1 MNSISL
7 QTNRTSSLSSTDTF
21 LIGLRRTQLQLQQIQ
36 EQVSSQKRVSTA
48 SDDPGATGSIVSLQS
63 RQRQRDADKTMLTNA
78 GAMLGVIGNSLG
90 TLSGDLVQRA
100 ITLALQQNGL
110 TDPERTA
117 ASQEVDSILQSV
129 LQIANGDHLGVWL
142 FGGDTD
148 NSIGDKLFAETTAG
162 GVQYL
167 GSTKNLKVQAG
178 VDGLID
184 LNSNGV
190 EAFGTL
196 SLRVKGTKDLNIRP
210 TAQTRLDDLNGALD
224 EGIRRG
230 SFLISVDGADVE
242 VDLTDAN
249 TLGDVV
255 TRANAAL
262 GAAGSLSISASG
274 LQVVV
279 APGHTVAISDIG
291 QRNTAADLGIVM
303 ADTPG
308 PAVTPASPA
317 DLDPRLTALST
328 LASLGATVD
337 WTSGL
342 RISQGSTTKVAD
354 FSTAVTVQDLITAV
368 DQLDMGVRLR
378 INDAG
383 TGLDLV
389 SAVSGTRLSIGEN
402 GGTTATDLGLRTFDL
417 STKLSDFRYGAG
429 VEATT
434 SSANDFTIQLHD
446 GRSFEVKVGG
456 LSTVEEVIEAIN
468 SAAGGAGILPADFTA
483 GLATTGNGLTLTD
496 NTVGGGSLKVTAIG
510 DSWAASDLGILAD
523 AGPSTMMTGADVAK
537 VQVDSVFTNL
547 QALYD
552 ALENNDLRGITFAGE
567 KLQQNQDQLIQ
578 VAASVGVR
586 QRQVEDLLSRNQDVD
601 VMEKQHLSNLQDL
614 DLAEAIIQLSQLEIQ
629 YQASLQIGSTLM
641 QQTLF
646 DFLR

>member
-7 QTNRTSSLSSTDTF
+7 QTNRTSSLSNTDAF

-36 EQVSSQKRVSTA
+36 EQVSSQKRVNTA

-63 RQRQRDADKTMLTNA
+63 RQRQRDADNAMLTNA
-78 GAMLGVIGNSLG
+78 GAMLGVLDNSLSS
-90 TLSGDLVQRA
+90 LSSDLVQRA

-110 TDPERTA
+110 SDPERSA
-117 ASQEVDSILQSV
+117 AAQEVDSILQSV
-129 LQIANGDHLGVWL
+129 LQVANGDHLGVWL

-148 NSIGDKLFAETTAG
+148 NSIGNQLFAETVG
-162 GVQYL
+162 GGIQYL
-167 GSTKNLKVQAG
+167 GSTNNLKAQAG

-196 SLRVKGTKDLNIRP
+196 SLRVKGTKDLNVLP

-224 EGIRRG
+224 QGIRRG
-230 SFLISVDGADVE
+230 TFLVNVDGAAVV

-249 TLGDVV
+249 TLGDVI
-255 TRANAAL
+255 TRVNAPL
-262 GAAGSLSISASG
+262 GPAGSIGISGQG
-274 LQVVV
+274 LAVTVT
-279 APGHTVAISDIG
+279 AGHTVSISDIG

-303 ADTPG
+303 PDTSG
-308 PAVTPASPA
+308 PATVPAVAA
-317 DLDPRLTALST
+317 DLDPKMTVLTT

-342 RISQGSTTKVAD
+342 RISQGSTRKVAD
-354 FSTAVTVQDLITAV
+354 FSSAVTIQDLITAV
-368 DQLDMGVRLR
+368 DQLDMGLRLR

-383 TGLDLV
+383 NGLDLV
-389 SAVSGTRLSIGEN
+389 SAVSGVRLSIGEN
-402 GGTTATDLGLRTFDL
+402 GGTTAADLGLRTFDL
-417 STKLSDFRYGAG
+417 NTKLSDFRSGAG

-434 SSANDFTIQLHD
+434 SSANDFTIYLHD

-456 LSTVEEVIEAIN
+456 LTTVGEVLDAIN
-468 SAAGGAGILPADFTA
+468 DAASGAGILPVDFTA

-496 NTVGGGSLKVTAIG
+496 NTVGSGSFKVTAIG
-510 DSWAASDLGILAD
+510 DSWAASDLGILAN
-523 AGPSTMMTGADVAK
+523 AGISTMMIGADNSK

-547 QALYD
+547 RALYD
-552 ALENNDLRGITFAGE
+552 ALEKNDLRGITFAGE

-614 DLAEAIIQLSQLEIQ
+614 DVAEAITRLSQLNVQ

>member
-7 QTNRTSSLSSTDTF
+7 QTNRTSSLSNTDAF

-36 EQVSSQKRVSTA
+36 EQVSSQKRVNTA

-63 RQRQRDADKTMLTNA
+63 RQRQRDADNAMLTNA
-78 GAMLGVIGNSLG
+78 GAMLGVLDNSLSS
-90 TLSGDLVQRA
+90 LSSDLVQRA

-110 TDPERTA
+110 SDPERSA
-117 ASQEVDSILQSV
+117 AAQEVDSILQSV
-129 LQIANGDHLGVWL
+129 LQVANGDHLGVWL

-148 NSIGDKLFAETTAG
+148 NSIGNQLFAETVG
-162 GVQYL
+162 GGIQYL
-167 GSTKNLKVQAG
+167 GSTSNLKAQAG

-196 SLRVKGTKDLNIRP
+196 SLRVKGTKDLNVLP

-224 EGIRRG
+224 QGIRRG
-230 SFLISVDGADVE
+230 TFLVNVDGAAVV

-249 TLGDVV
+249 TLGDVI
-255 TRANAAL
+255 TRVNAAL
-262 GAAGSLSISASG
+262 GPTGSIDISGQGLAVTVAA
-274 LQVVV
+274 
-279 APGHTVAISDIG
+279 GHTVSISDIG
-291 QRNTAADLGIVM
+291 QRNTAADLGIIM
-303 ADTPG
+303 PDTSG
-308 PAVTPASPA
+308 PATVPAVAA
-317 DLDPRLTALST
+317 DLDPRMTVLTT

-342 RISQGSTTKVAD
+342 RISQGSTVKVAD
-354 FSTAVTVQDLITAV
+354 FSSAVTVQDLITAV
-368 DQLDMGVRLR
+368 DQLGMGVRLR

-389 SAVSGTRLSIGEN
+389 SAVSGVKLSIGEN
-402 GGTTATDLGLRTFDL
+402 GGTTASDLGLRTFDL
-417 STKLSDFRYGAG
+417 NTSLSDFRYGAG

-434 SSANDFTIQLHD
+434 TSANDFTINLHD
-446 GRSFEVKVGG
+446 GRSFEVKLGG
-456 LSTVEEVIEAIN
+456 ISTVQEVIDTIN
-468 SAAGGAGILPADFTA
+468 DAATAAGIDPADFTVS
-483 GLATTGNGLTLTD
+483 LATTGNGLRLRD
-496 NTVGGGSLKVTAIG
+496 NTIGGESFKVTTIG
-510 DSWAASDLGILAD
+510 DSWAAQDLGILAD
-523 AGPSTMMTGADVAK
+523 AGVGSTINGADNAK

-547 QALYD
+547 KALYD
-552 ALENNDLRGITFAGE
+552 ALEKNDLRGITFAGE

-614 DLAEAIIQLSQLEIQ
+614 DIAEAITRLSQLNVQ